1 MREQVNALTGKKH
14 GNHRFH
20 RFLSVIFLPG
30 YRCLNQEIQG
40 IVFRYYQYMVNRY
53 AITLFVKNTVYV
65 PLLNTFDTIQ
75 LFCFNSK

>member
-1 MREQVNALTGKKH
+1 MGTTDFTDFERY
-14 GNHRFH
+14 
-20 RFLSVIFLPG
+20 ILPG

-65 PLLNTFDTIQ
+65 PLLNTF
-75 LFCFNSK
+75 